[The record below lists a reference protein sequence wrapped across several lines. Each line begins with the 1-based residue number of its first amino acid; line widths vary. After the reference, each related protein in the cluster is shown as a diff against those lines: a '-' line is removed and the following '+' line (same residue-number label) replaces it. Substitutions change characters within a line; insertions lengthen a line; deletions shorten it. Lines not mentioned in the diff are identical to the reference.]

1 VEFNGFTASDF
12 DAYQQSKWTSNVYN
26 LERLGVK
33 QKLEALGR
41 HLLPELQDGDGAP
54 LAHEV
59 SSEHPA
65 VFNQRRV
72 ENQYLFF
79 LRTQEARRE
88 LETIINRSRSI
99 ASLVEDPSP
108 LRNHIF
114 ISVMIDSEQLEV
126 GLKLHSDAAVD
137 RDNLLHK
144 CHDFFQRERFIG
156 LVHDLSSEFRVGLV
170 GQPSAQA
177 QAQALDDDRL
187 GQLLEQLPSAG
198 TWLAV
203 SNTIGR
209 DRTLA
214 LGAAVA
220 PLLVDQL
227 KSLLPL
233 LHFVAWRRDND
244 FISVRETLR
253 EKDVKQKSKGLKPHD
268 RVRVMRGVFA
278 GKVGK
283 VQSVDAKGAVKVQL
297 GTLSVKLEADDVQS
311 T

>member
-170 GQPSAQA
+170 GQPSRRRRRRRWMTIAWA
-177 QAQALDDDRL
+177 NCSSNSPRL
-187 GQLLEQLPSAG
+187 AHGSLFRTPSG
-198 TWLAV
+198 G
-203 SNTIGR
+203 IGR
-209 DRTLA
+209 SRWA
-214 LGAAVA
+214 L
-220 PLLVDQL
+220 Q
-227 KSLLPL
+227 S
-233 LHFVAWRRDND
+233 RR
-244 FISVRETLR
+244 FS
-253 EKDVKQKSKGLKPHD
+253 
-268 RVRVMRGVFA
+268 
-278 GKVGK
+278 
-283 VQSVDAKGAVKVQL
+283 
-297 GTLSVKLEADDVQS
+297 
-311 T
+311 